1 MYTAYMSLLLTGVI
15 LSFCGGVMHDD
26 NFLRDICVLVLV
38 IVGLLSLGAVLAR
51 MMMLYVPPFWRLLF
65 L

>member
-1 MYTAYMSLLLTGVI
+1 MYTMYMSLLLTGVI
-15 LSFCGGVMHDD
+15 LSFCEGVMHDD

-38 IVGLLSLGAVLAR
+38 IVGLLSLGALLAR
-51 MMMLYVPPFWRLLF
+51 MMMLYVPPFWRFLF

>member
-1 MYTAYMSLLLTGVI
+1 
-15 LSFCGGVMHDD
+15 MHDD

-38 IVGLLSLGAVLAR
+38 IVGLLSLGALLAR
-51 MMMLYVPPFWRLLF
+51 MMMLYVPPFWRFLF

>member
-1 MYTAYMSLLLTGVI
+1 
-15 LSFCGGVMHDD
+15 MHDD

>member
-26 NFLRDICVLVLV
+26 DFLRDICVMVLLV
-38 IVGLLSLGAVLAR
+38 VGLMTLGALLAR
-51 MMMLYVPPFWRLLF
+51 VVMLYVPPFWRLLF